1 MSRPLR
7 ILLSNDDGVSAP
19 GLAALARALRPL
31 GEVAVIAPEHN
42 WSAGGHSKTMHKPLR
57 VTPARLA
64 DGSPAQASN
73 GSPSD
78 CVALALLGLMEKP
91 DLVVS
96 GINTGANIGSDLTY
110 SGTVSAAMEAVLSGV
125 PGLAVSVNS
134 PAPQDYEPAAAF
146 AAIVA
151 ARLLAEGATEP
162 PRLLNVNVP
171 DLPGREIRGVQITRL
186 GRRIYRDALVTRL
199 DPRGRAYYWIGGEPP
214 EGIAEAGTD
223 IGALAAGYI
232 SVTPVLLD
240 LSDYEQMETLRGW
253 GLAFPPAD

>member
-96 GINTGANIGSDLTY
+96 GINTGANIGK
-110 SGTVSAAMEAVLSGV
+110 
-125 PGLAVSVNS
+125 
-134 PAPQDYEPAAAF
+134 
-146 AAIVA
+146 I
-151 ARLLAEGATEP
+151 
-162 PRLLNVNVP
+162 
-171 DLPGREIRGVQITRL
+171 
-186 GRRIYRDALVTRL
+186 
-199 DPRGRAYYWIGGEPP
+199 GRASCRER
-214 EGIAEAGTD
+214 
-223 IGALAAGYI
+223 
-232 SVTPVLLD
+232 V
-240 LSDYEQMETLRGW
+240 
-253 GLAFPPAD
+253 